1 MGLPEGGTGEGRNG
15 KIAPRVRCSPPDPRH
30 VPAPPQ
36 TSGLSAPGGSSA
48 SGYLGDPRERA
59 NLGPG
64 GWEELVHCRRIS
76 PSFALVKGRSLVGGV
91 DAFSRQA
98 QGGDRPTCPAWL
110 RTLENLLGTQGRA
123 HNRVSASTLPTPPSS
138 PCHPWPSPAHTLLP
152 LGTGRWKPEQLVC
165 PSAWLNR
172 SSLCFHPIL
181 LTQRPPP
188 SHDHLLGALHGGGPE
203 VGRAGIPHF
212 QELASSGRE
221 ASGAVTVGVRACRGP
236 SGTLPRGFA

>member
-1 MGLPEGGTGEGRNG
+1 MQPTG
-15 KIAPRVRCSPPDPRH
+15 PPPCARS
-30 VPAPPQ
+30 PQ

-76 PSFALVKGRSLVGGV
+76 PSFALLKGRSLVGGV

-123 HNRVSASTLPTPPSS
+123 HNRVSASALPAPPSS
-138 PCHPWPSPAHTLLP
+138 PCRPRPSPAHTLLP
-152 LGTGRWKPEQLVC
+152 LGTSCWKPEQPGR
-165 PSAWLNR
+165 PSAWLNP

-188 SHDHLLGALHGGGPE
+188 FHDHLLGVLHGGGPE

-212 QELASSGRE
+212 QELASSGLE

-236 SGTLPRGFA
+236 SGTPPRGFA